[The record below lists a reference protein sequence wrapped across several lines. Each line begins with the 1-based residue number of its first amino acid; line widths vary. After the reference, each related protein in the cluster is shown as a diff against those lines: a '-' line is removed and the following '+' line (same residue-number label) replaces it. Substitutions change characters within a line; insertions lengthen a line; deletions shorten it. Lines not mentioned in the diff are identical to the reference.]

1 MSAEIRQALSFE
13 GRVQGVGF
21 RYKTFYL
28 AQKYGLT
35 GWVQN
40 EYDGSVSAQIQG
52 QETQIDMVIQAL
64 YNDRYIRIDWISR
77 RNIPL
82 EQNERGFSMIN

>member
-82 EQNERGFSMIN
+82 EQNERGFSMRN